1 VPPHQQQGQH
11 AYAPQPGQ
19 PGAQG
24 GAPAAAPPAAGGA
37 PSIEARLERLAE
49 LKGKG
54 LISDEEFQSRRAKI
68 LEEI

>member
-1 VPPHQQQGQH
+1 MQQQQPG

-19 PGAQG
+19 AGAPPQG
-24 GAPAAAPPAAGGA
+24 GAAPAAGGA
-37 PSIEARLERLAE
+37 QSIEARLAKLAD

-54 LISDEEFQSRRAKI
+54 LISDEEFQSRRSKI